1 MNDRIFID
9 VDEVKISDA
18 SSQRAMDRTELGG
31 KRPDWTNSD
40 WLSAWLKLA
49 RQRVTDN

>member
-9 VDEVKISDA
+9 VDEVEISDA
-18 SSQRAMDRTELGG
+18 SCQRALGEAELGG

-49 RQRVTDN
+49 RQRVNEN